1 MGGYMTKELLY
12 YGPPGTGKTQNISNL
27 IRGCIEEG
35 IPPERIA
42 CVSFTRKA
50 ASESRE
56 RVCKDWGLTEDMLPY
71 FQTLHS
77 MAFHTGGYKSSDVI
91 SKKDLEEI
99 GYEVGLSFSARD
111 GGDTDFD
118 MLGISDGDTYLNL
131 HHLARSKRRDLE
143 EIYSEASNYDLNWSV
158 LQRLIISYENFKSVR
173 GKIDF
178 TDMIEEF
185 VKRDEPLDIDALF
198 VDEAQ
203 DLSTLQWNMI
213 SVLRR
218 TPRIQ
223 IFTGDD
229 DQAIMGFQGADVHA
243 FQNCTPNKEVLTQS
257 YRVPQEPYGIAQDI
271 VRRIEGRAPKVWY
284 PTKHSGS
291 VRWHNSIY
299 DVPLEEGEWCLLAR
313 TNKIASHYA
322 NQLRE
327 EGWVYSRFGHP
338 SIPPK
343 MYDAILSWENWT
355 EGHPLGVDQIK
366 NIYNYMNANVG
377 YLKGYG
383 PRSKTFLNREE
394 GVMFSMDQAHSELG
408 LCITEGRW
416 HEVLGKIDDET
427 RHYVLNALRRG
438 DNVKHPRI
446 KISTIHSMKGGECD
460 NIIVIPDLSPAAYRE
475 YRKTPET
482 EHRVFYVAVTRA
494 KKALHLLEPFTESK
508 QFYEI

>member
-1 MGGYMTKELLY
+1 MTKELLY

-77 MAFHTGGYKSSDVI
+77 MAFHSGGYKRSDVI